1 MEVKQPTL
9 EALKLLVEVSQLL
22 SVRDLDRVLQQV
34 IDLAAKAVGASK
46 ASLFLHDNDQIDW
59 DHILIA
65 RDLSPDESVAVVRKV
80 LNDGFAGWV
89 LRNKRGDIIYD
100 TQEDARWHIFPD
112 DKLPVRSAMCV
123 PFLSNDHVIAVLTL
137 VHPTPGH
144 FTEYHL
150 RLMTVVVNQFAI
162 AIRNAQFFHRIQ
174 SQQRQLQT
182 ILQAIS
188 DVLIVLDAQGR
199 IMLLNEAAVPLLG
212 VEFQG
217 DAIGRFLSD
226 FVVTEPII
234 QHILE
239 ALQASSDKDVWSLE
253 VRSERRKQDF
263 QARISLWRDILD
275 GMGGYVLVLHDV
287 TTLRDLNRFKDEML
301 RVASHDLRSPLALI
315 SGYVDMIEWD
325 MPQDNQPV
333 REHIDVIKRTLDRM
347 GGLLDDL
354 LRVERIRSSPLELN
368 EQVDL
373 QQLMKVV
380 IVNMRPA
387 AVARQQTFEA
397 EIALEGVPRITA
409 DPVLLRQSI
418 ENLIGNAIKYTPE
431 GGVITIRAG
440 YDAQRFYF
448 SVRDTGVG
456 IAPEHLNRVFEPF
469 FRVTTVANVVK
480 GSGLGL
486 SLVKNVIER
495 HGGEISVTS
504 ALGEGSTFSFWLPL
518 S

>member
-46 ASLFLHDNDQIDW
+46 ASLFLHDNEQIDW
-59 DHILIA
+59 DHILTA
-65 RDLSPDESVAVVRKV
+65 RDLSPDESVRVVRKV
-80 LNDGFAGWV
+80 LDDGFAGWV
-89 LRNKRGDIIYD
+89 LKNKRGDIILD
-100 TQEDARWHIFPD
+100 TQVDDRWIVFPD
-112 DKLPVRSAMCV
+112 DALPVRSAMCV
-123 PFLSNDHVIAVLTL
+123 PFITNDHVIAVLTL
-137 VHPTPGH
+137 VHPSPAH

-188 DVLIVLDAQGR
+188 DILIVLDADGR

-212 VEFQG
+212 IEFQG
-217 DAIGRFLSD
+217 DAIGRLLADFISVDPILARIVEVINEPSD
-226 FVVTEPII
+226 TD
-234 QHILE
+234 
-239 ALQASSDKDVWSLE
+239 AWSLE
-253 VRSERRKQDF
+253 VRSERCKQDF
-263 QARISLWRDILD
+263 QVRISLWRDILD
-275 GMGGYVLVLHDV
+275 GKGGYVLVLHDV

-325 MPQDNQPV
+325 MPEDNQSV
-333 REHIDVIKRTLDRM
+333 REHIEVIKRTIERM

-380 IVNMRPA
+380 IVNMRPLA
-387 AVARQQTFEA
+387 TARQQSFEA
-397 EIALEGVPRITA
+397 ELLLDGIPRITA
-409 DPVLLRQSI
+409 DPVLLRQSM

-431 GGVITIRAG
+431 GGSVKVKAS
-440 YDAQRFYF
+440 YNNERFFF
-448 SVRDTGVG
+448 SVRDTGIG
-456 IAPEHLNRVFEPF
+456 IAPEHLSKVFEPF
-469 FRVTTVANVVK
+469 FRVTTKAINTK

-495 HGGEISVTS
+495 HGGEITVTS
-504 ALGEGSTFSFWLPL
+504 VLNEGSEFSFWLPL
-518 S
+518 A